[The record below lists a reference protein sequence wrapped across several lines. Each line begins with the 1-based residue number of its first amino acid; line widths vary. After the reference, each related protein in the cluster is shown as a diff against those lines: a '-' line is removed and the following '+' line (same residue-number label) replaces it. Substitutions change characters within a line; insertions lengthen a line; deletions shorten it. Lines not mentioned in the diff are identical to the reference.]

1 MSDKLAVLQTEESIR
16 QIRKL
21 IQETRPLVH
30 LFRDVSKEANNFNK
44 MLRSGN
50 LREQATAMQNL
61 VNITRQYAAVQRE
74 LTNVNQ
80 RLSNAQRTATNV
92 EYENARARE
101 AAARATREES
111 LARQQLAREQRAGE
125 RATNDDTSAH
135 RRLTRE
141 VREARQR
148 ARDYGAEIIAL
159 KQRYR
164 EGGISSR
171 EYRDRL
177 NELNRNFRTST
188 NEAIRLE
195 RQLRSLNQSTLPSG
209 QRNGSLQGR
218 VTDIIK
224 GLGVFTLLQKSIS
237 AVTNAAMKMGVEF
250 FNTAVKLET
259 LRFSQMAVFKTQEEV
274 KAQNVFLTAIAERY
288 GLEIL
293 SLTDAYT
300 KFSASAQGTTL
311 EGEKSK
317 QIFDAVAKS
326 SAMLGVSTED
336 TNGILRALGQMM
348 SKGKV
353 QAEELRGQLGD
364 RMAGAFRLFADGMG
378 VSTAALDKMLKDGKV
393 ITEDV
398 LPKFADQL
406 NKKYELGLGEEI
418 DTKQANIARLKN
430 EWVDFVDAVESRTGI
445 VSAGIGAISNGIVT
459 LLQALKPSKEVTAIE
474 QQQQRLNEL
483 AIQLRQTWKDENKRK
498 EVLDEII
505 ALNPMLLRGMDLE
518 KTSLEEI
525 TKRLQEANLQYYQRI
540 ILQEK
545 QEEITELVKDQ
556 AKNFKDLANILS
568 ENAVA
573 YNSFNKE
580 TKDALDS
587 FSAGSLKYEEAEI
600 RIISST
606 RAGSDERRK
615 AISILKDM
623 NKIYTN
629 GKMDGFNYVR
639 GINDGN
645 KAIREQTGEYNNLLN
660 VTNRWL
666 GVQGQLISF
675 NGLLAK
681 SYKSS
686 GEAVR
691 NRRKEIE
698 EELKMAEGR
707 GDKFALVSNVWRA
720 RDKNGK
726 WSTTTKKQT
735 DGWYMEN
742 GNLVK
747 RKPATLPEKEKKPK
761 AASLTAAEKDFV
773 NKATGIRDAEIASLK
788 QRKLDLLISQEEYWK
803 EYEQIYQRFNSKI
816 QNYIKGANA
825 KQIQV
830 EGSVYR
836 KAIEAREQATKE
848 IYDLQSKNLE
858 EQNKKEVDL
867 LERHSK
873 DIEKADF
880 YTDVEKIQKQI
891 DIDSQLIDQANI
903 YYAEQIELARKSAQ
917 STIEWERKR
926 DEEIGKLQDARADKF
941 RSRIDALQ
949 KDLERETAISDSQVD
964 ISLGEQ
970 KRLIMS
976 DKKLSNDEKAYRI
989 SLAEIDAQIRKN
1001 NNKIKELQVEKARY
1015 DLMIAMSELEGKD
1028 NPEAKKNS
1036 AVLGA
1041 QISNLE
1047 TDNVDLNNQGK
1058 DLISEKTKAIR
1069 EIIINGFADIGFS
1082 RLSDAYAATME
1093 ELKNKTA
1100 EWKDYAVLAAAA
1112 VADSLSNLSQRQK
1125 ERTIANLDEQLKV
1138 SQENTDLE
1146 IGFINNRLEA
1156 YSNMDELTKEQ
1167 MEDRN
1172 RLEDQARTFRE
1183 QQQQREKL
1191 IATQKAKAEQ
1201 KAAAQQALING
1212 ALAATQTLAQL
1223 GFAAGAIP
1231 AALALAFGIAQSIAI
1246 SSKNPIPQYWKGTMN
1261 AKEGLAW
1268 RDEKGAEIHTDKNDN
1283 IKSLGDNSGAKLV
1296 HMEAGDKVYTATQT
1310 KDYLRKMKEL
1320 KQVPKVGGK
1329 FFKNAALNYL
1339 QAPIVNVTVA
1349 KPEDNSDKIAKKV
1362 GEEVARQLGRFNN
1375 PTQTRENGII
1385 FKYKGAQI
1393 REITGYYD
1401 VVTGKEISK
1410 DEYLKKLQ

>member
-21 IQETRPLVH
+21 IQETRPLVQ

-61 VNITRQYAAVQRE
+61 VNVTRQYAAVQRE

-80 RLSNAQRTATNV
+80 RLSNAQRTAVNV

-111 LARQQLAREQRAGE
+111 LARQQLAREQRAGQ
-125 RATNDDTSAH
+125 RATDDDTSAH
-135 RRLTRE
+135 KRLTRE
-141 VREARQR
+141 TREARQK

-159 KQRYR
+159 KQKYK

-171 EYRDRL
+171 DYRQQMS
-177 NELNRNFRTST
+177 ELKKNFKTAT

-195 RQLRSLNQSTLPSG
+195 RQLRALNQSTLPSG
-209 QRNGSLQGR
+209 QRNGSLGGR
-218 VTDIIK
+218 VTDIVK
-224 GLGVFTLLQKSIS
+224 GLGVFTLLQRSIS

-274 KAQNVFLTAIAERY
+274 KNQNIFLTGIAERY
-288 GLEIL
+288 GLEIM

-317 QIFDAVAKS
+317 QIFDAVTKS
-326 SAMLGVSTED
+326 SAMLGVSTDD
-336 TNGILRALGQMM
+336 TNGVLRALGQMM

-406 NKKYELGLGEEI
+406 NKKYELGIGDEI
-418 DTKQANIARLKN
+418 ETKQANIARLKN

-459 LLQALKPSKEVTAIE
+459 LLQALKPSKEITAIE
-474 QQQQRLNEL
+474 QQQQKLNEL

-518 KTSLEEI
+518 KASLEEI

-556 AKNFKDLANILS
+556 AKNYKDLANILS

-573 YNSFNKE
+573 YNAFSKE

-587 FSAGSLKYEEAEI
+587 FSAGSIKYEEAEI

-645 KAIREQTGEYNNLLN
+645 KALREQTGEYNNLLN

-707 GDKFALVSNVWRA
+707 GDRFALVSNVWRA
-720 RDKNGK
+720 RDKDGK
-726 WSTTTKKQT
+726 WSTTSKKQT

-747 RKPATLPEKEKKPK
+747 RKPVTLPEKEKKPK

-788 QRKLDLLISQEEYWK
+788 QRKLDLLISQEQYWK

-880 YTDVEKIQKQI
+880 YTDTEKIQKQI
-891 DIDSQLIDQANI
+891 DIDSQLIDEANA
-903 YYAEQIELARKSAQ
+903 YYAQQIELARKSAQ
-917 STIEWERKR
+917 STVEWERKR

-949 KDLERETAISDSQVD
+949 KDLERQTSISDAQVD
-964 ISLGEQ
+964 ISFAEQ
-970 KRLIMS
+970 KRAILS
-976 DKKLSNDEKAYRI
+976 DKKLSRDEKAYRI
-989 SLAEIDAQIRKN
+989 SLAEIDAQIKKN
-1001 NNKIKELQVEKARY
+1001 NNKIKELQIEKARY
-1015 DLMIAMSELEGKD
+1015 DLMVAMSDLEGKD

-1036 AVLGA
+1036 AVIGA
-1041 QISNLE
+1041 QIANLE
-1047 TDNVDLNNQGK
+1047 TENVDLNNQGK
-1058 DLISEKTKAIR
+1058 DLISEKTRVIR
-1069 EIIINGFADIGFS
+1069 EIITKGLADIGFS

-1100 EWKDYAVLAAAA
+1100 SWRDYAVLAASA
-1112 VADSLSNLSQRQK
+1112 VADALSNLSQRQK

-1156 YSNMDELTKEQ
+1156 YSNMDDLTKEQ
-1167 MEDRN
+1167 IEDRN

-1223 GFAAGAIP
+1223 GFVAGAIP

-1246 SSKNPIPQYWKGTMN
+1246 SSKNPIPQYWKGR
-1261 AKEGLAW
+1261 ESGP
-1268 RDEKGAEIHTDKNDN
+1268 AEMALTQERGREIITDKHGN
-1283 IKSLGDNSGAKLV
+1283 IKDLGSDGGAKMTWL
-1296 HMEAGDKVYTATQT
+1296 EKDDKVITADKTRS
-1310 KDYLRKMKEL
+1310 YISRLKEL
-1320 KQVPKVGGK
+1320 KEVPKIGSNMFRK
-1329 FFKNAALNYL
+1329 IAMNAL
-1339 QAPIVNVTVA
+1339 QAPVVHVTIP
-1349 KPEDNSDKIAKKV
+1349 KQEDNSKKIVDGLGEKFERSLKRNSNPYYERAYGKIIKYHGDKIPETV
-1362 GEEVARQLGRFNN
+1362 GTYDLKTLEETWFQ
-1375 PTQTRENGII
+1375 
-1385 FKYKGAQI
+1385 
-1393 REITGYYD
+1393 
-1401 VVTGKEISK
+1401 
-1410 DEYLKKLQ
+1410 